1 MNSNLRNMI
10 EDALDG
16 GLSHEETY
24 SYNSDVDMSQVYGEG
39 EIEKLAS
46 ALNYVATNLDDLGTT
61 DEKLA
66 ELELLQEKLASGGS
80 DAKAATEAAKDTY
93 GQFYKNLGKD
103 SGKSLGA
110 AFGELSTARK
120 VGLGGAAGL
129 VGLGALYG
137 GYKML
142 GGGSQPNTQVVKVSS
157 LQDAKAIALTKMA
170 QRYDIPVSDL
180 EKIALNQTQASI
192 LNIGEGKALT
202 EKQIA
207 LLRGNIEEGI
217 MAGRADQSKLL
228 SELKAGETKM
238 TSKLRQDLLNSLQAN
253 PTDVKMVNNPK
264 AVQANAKRILGGAET
279 ARTTRALESKAV
291 AKRNIG
297 AAKDFKN
304 MPKADL
310 FKAIRADM
318 PASRIDGLTG
328 KEQADLIKAVRGDKE
343 ALHRLNVAT
352 SSDFGPAIEKINPNF
367 EGSMQSRV
375 SRSQASQS
383 FLGSDKSFKRTAD
396 LTAKGAGE
404 GSAAELAKTR
414 ATDTGLK
421 GTLPDG
427 TSVSF
432 KGQPQQITGTST
444 KGKDAKTKFEAL
456 SDADKKKLT
465 EKYKQQ
471 KSKGSGGRA
480 NLSPG
485 QKGYAVE
492 RQAAEKELGF
502 LAKNRRAL
510 LGAGALG
517 AAGLAGYGAY
527 KAFGGGQNKAAS
539 FRGMR
544 KLAEDRINPAR
555 IKAGRAD
562 RFSGM
567 DIHAPG
573 MSRSASPYE
582 PIAIKAQRVRD
593 TINRDM
599 QGYVSNVGGGY
610 NLDHYL
616 NRFNK

>member
-1 MNSNLRNMI
+1 M
-10 EDALDG
+10 
-16 GLSHEETY
+16 SH
-24 SYNSDVDMSQVYGEG
+24 VYGDG

-66 ELELLQEKLASGGS
+66 ELELLQEKI
-80 DAKAATEAAKDTY
+80 AAGETATAEAAGNTFGD
-93 GQFYKNLGKD
+93 FYKNLKGG
-103 SGKSLGA
+103 SNKSLGT

-170 QRYDIPVSDL
+170 QRYDIPVHEL
-180 EKIALNQTQASI
+180 EKIALSKAQANI

-207 LLRGNIEEGI
+207 ILRGNIEEGI
-217 MAGRADQSKLL
+217 LASRTGQSELL
-228 SELKAGETKM
+228 SGLKAGETKM
-238 TSKLRQDLLNSLQAN
+238 TPRLRNQLLGSLKRN
-253 PTDVKMVNNPK
+253 PTDIKMVNNPE
-264 AVQANAKRILGGAET
+264 AVKANANRIRGGAET
-279 ARTTRALESKAV
+279 SRTTRALESRAV
-291 AKRNIG
+291 ADRNLG

-304 MPKADL
+304 MPRKELFSRIRKVTPLLAIDSLSVESQQDL
-310 FKAIRADM
+310 VKAIR
-318 PASRIDGLTG
+318 
-328 KEQADLIKAVRGDKE
+328 GDSE
-343 ALHRLNVAT
+343 ALTRLNAAT
-352 SSDFGPAIEKINPNF
+352 GQDMSELVKKVNPNF
-367 EGSMQSRV
+367 DGSMGSKVTRA
-375 SRSQASQS
+375 QASQS
-383 FLGSDKSFKRTAD
+383 FLTGDTAKYKGRKNT
-396 LTAKGAGE
+396 LSAKGAGE
-404 GSAAELAKTR
+404 GSAAELSKTR
-414 ATDTGLK
+414 ATDTGLR

-427 TSVSF
+427 TPISY

-444 KGKDAKTKFEAL
+444 AGKDAKAKFEAR
-456 SDADKKKLT
+456 SASEQKSLT

-471 KSKGSGGRA
+471 KAKGSGGRA
-480 NLSPG
+480 NLSAG
-485 QKGYAVE
+485 QTGYAVDKGAG
-492 RQAAEKELGF
+492 QAAEKELGF
-502 LAKNRRAL
+502 FAKNRRAL

-527 KAFGGGQNKAAS
+527 KAFGGGGQSKAAS
-539 FRGMR
+539 YRGMR
-544 KLAEDRINPAR
+544 KIAEDRISPAR
-555 IKAGRAD
+555 IKAGAAH

-582 PIAIKAQRVRD
+582 PIGIKAQRIRD

-599 QGYVSNVGGGY
+599 KGYVNHVGGGY
-610 NLDHYL
+610 NLDNYL